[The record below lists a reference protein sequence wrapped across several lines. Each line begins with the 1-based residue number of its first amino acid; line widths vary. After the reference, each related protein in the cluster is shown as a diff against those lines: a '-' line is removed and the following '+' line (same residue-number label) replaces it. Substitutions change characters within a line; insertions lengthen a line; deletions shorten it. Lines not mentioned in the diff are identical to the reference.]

1 MSMAEKIMLNRWP
14 GDRVFSVADATGPST
29 CPLPQGERS
38 KLAQSGYSWHEAR
51 VTRLDASQ
59 PFILLDDARPDG
71 AEARLFHAPVEI
83 IAARRIRD
91 VADALAKVE
100 AAQQAGHHVAGFMG
114 YEAGAAFENRLTPL
128 VREPDDGELPLLWF
142 GIFETVER
150 ILAAD
155 IAALLPNPEGGYA
168 APPRPRPSQRKYEAA
183 LATVQDYIA
192 AGDIYQANM
201 TFQCDVALAGD
212 PLANYARMRSAS
224 RAGYGGVV
232 WTGEH
237 WLLSLSPELF
247 FSLTDGKLTARPM
260 KGTAAR
266 ETDAKADEVARET
279 LQSDPKQRAENL
291 MIVDLLRNDL
301 SRVAAEGSVAVPS
314 LFHVETFPTIH
325 QMTST
330 VTATLAPGKS
340 ATDVVRAIYPCGS
353 ITGAPKIR
361 AMEVIDELEAAPR
374 GAYTGSIGWLGPN
387 GDAAFNVAI
396 RTLVLCGGEN
406 RATLGLG
413 SGIVADSQ
421 PGEEWRECLAKGAFV
436 TEGQRPF
443 DLIETMRFEP
453 EEGIALLDRHL
464 ARIKASAGALDFA
477 FDRHTARNELQAATF
492 RVAEPSKVRLL
503 LSRRGRMAIEIRPL
517 GETPDTFPVA
527 VVRRRADASDFRL
540 RHKTTDRRVYED
552 ALAEGG
558 TYDVLMEDDDGF
570 LSEGCRNSLFVE
582 RAGMLITPP
591 LSRGLLPGILREQ
604 LIEGGQAVEAELTRA
619 DLADGFMIGNAV
631 RGMVKARL
639 A

>member
-1 MSMAEKIMLNRWP
+1 MTW
-14 GDRVFSVADATGPST
+14 
-29 CPLPQGERS
+29 
-38 KLAQSGYSWHEAR
+38 
-51 VTRLDASQ
+51 LDTSQ
-59 PFILLDDARPDG
+59 PFILLDDARPCG
-71 AEARLFHAPVEI
+71 ADARLFRQPDGI
-83 IAARRIRD
+83 IETRAITD
-91 VADALAKVE
+91 VAEALEQVE
-100 AAQQAGHHVAGFMG
+100 AAQAQSLYVAGFMT
-114 YEAGAAFENRLTPL
+114 YEAGAAFENKLTPL
-128 VREPDDGELPLLWF
+128 VREPDDDDPPLIWF
-142 GIFETVER
+142 GIFETVES
-150 ILAAD
+150 IPAAA
-155 IAALLPNPEGGYA
+155 IPAMLPDPCGGYA
-168 APPRPRPSQRKYEAA
+168 SAPQPRPSQRKYEAA
-183 LATVQDYIA
+183 LAKVQNYIA

-212 PLANYARMRSAS
+212 PLANYARMRAAS

-232 WTGEH
+232 WTGER

-247 FSLTDGKLTARPM
+247 FSLADGKLTARPM

-266 ETDAKADEVARET
+266 EADAKADQQMRKT
-279 LQSDPKQRAENL
+279 LQADPKQRAENL
-291 MIVDLLRNDL
+291 MITDLLRNDL
-301 SRVAAEGSVAVPS
+301 SRVAAEGSVTVPS
-314 LFHVETFPTIH
+314 LFHVESFPTIH

-340 ATDVVRAIYPCGS
+340 AIDVIRAIYPCGS

-361 AMEVIDELEAAPR
+361 AMEIIDELEGAPR
-374 GAYTGSIGWLGPN
+374 GAYTGSIGWLGPD

-396 RTLVLCGGEN
+396 RTLVLRDGQN

-436 TEGQRPF
+436 TEGQRTF

-464 ARIKASAGALDFA
+464 ARITASAKALDFA

-517 GETPDTFPVA
+517 GEPPDTPAPVA
-527 VVRRRADASDFRL
+527 IVRRRADASDFRL
-540 RHKTTDRRVYED
+540 RHKTTDRRIYEA
-552 ALAEGG
+552 ALADGE
-558 TYDVLMEDDDGF
+558 TCDVLLEDEEGF

-582 RAGMLITPP
+582 RDGLLLTPP
-591 LSRGLLPGILREQ
+591 LSRGLLPGILREK
-604 LIEGGQAVEAELTRA
+604 LIEDGQAVEAELTRD
-619 DLADGFMIGNAV
+619 DLADGFLIGNAV
-631 RGMVKARL
+631 RGMVEARL
-639 A
+639 VL